1 MNKNQE
7 FHELL
12 GYCWHEIDGTCV
24 YHRITKVSVVWC
36 KKCKHSISI
45 NNNTTI
51 NPDYAADPRLVL
63 REMIRINKWYEF
75 WAWDFDKDYPPD
87 DFGGVIM
94 CGEQFLSRI
103 EDYILDTTGK
113 LRDLADNWLK
123 AMEFETENKKFRKAT

>member
-1 MNKNQE
+1 MNKNRE

-12 GYCWHEIDGTCV
+12 GYCWHEWTWSFDDLDTGV
-24 YHRITKVSVVWC
+24 GSWKC
-36 KKCKHSISI
+36 KKCGEIVGIQKVMESSL
-45 NNNTTI
+45 
-51 NPDYAADPRLVL
+51 DYAADPRLVL